1 MSLTNCLVLFAMATK
16 VEMPTTMVPLHQVPE
31 VSSPSSVT
39 APGSSK
45 QTPSPSASAS
55 GQSSAGLSKRP
66 PRKSTLTQQQKNQ
79 KRQRATQ
86 DQLATLEVEFN
97 KNPTPTANVRERI
110 AEEINMT
117 ERSVQI
123 WFQNRYVPSALRAL
137 QSPPGGTHPYP
148 YPQAT
153 SSSSKHAMLT
163 RLPSRRAKIKLL
175 AKKSLETGEDI
186 DSIPESMRA
195 YLAMQAMESGKSLGG
210 SYLGRTGLAPFGH
223 GNMLLGEQGGP
234 GKVLI
239 HHLTCSSLS
248 IGKWTR
254 VGQNTMDLIIFYSP
268 DKCTMTYYINNDQ
281 NGYKI
286 EYPFAYIK
294 NIYIENSEGDPS
306 KIGGIV
312 IELNHAPNFFMD
324 SPPTNGGFYQV
335 GDFTE
340 DSQASH
346 CMIHHIGGNPKVL
359 SGQLAKLVSLESFM
373 SRHSMV
379 YQNASPNPNHH
390 NAADSH
396 AISASAPVSPI
407 ARPSSQ
413 PNFGPS
419 QMGGLMPDPNPWGIG
434 QMHSS
439 MRPPQGH
446 KRQRSRSVPG
456 PIDFAMFQNQ
466 PMPSF
471 YIQPPA
477 DMAPP
482 PHTPNVYAPVP
493 QQPNMTHNLRID
505 TQAGFGL
512 DMRQYPMSATT
523 ASPADFPQ
531 SPGFY
536 QHPHDGTPLPTP
548 GYNAGYG
555 GAFLSPMVGAENNG
569 PMPAPPPMSYAN
581 TSEPAIVEQSPP
593 MGMMGRPGSAGLYA
607 THDGSCAVSEDGT
620 PLNDMYQKHNMNLSP
635 SYVHSQQTELDMD
648 QLVHFDTVDPS
659 SLSPPEV
666 MGSASQ

>member
-1 MSLTNCLVLFAMATK
+1 M
-16 VEMPTTMVPLHQVPE
+16 
-31 VSSPSSVT
+31 
-39 APGSSK
+39 
-45 QTPSPSASAS
+45 
-55 GQSSAGLSKRP
+55 
-66 PRKSTLTQQQKNQ
+66 
-79 KRQRATQ
+79 
-86 DQLATLEVEFN
+86 
-97 KNPTPTANVRERI
+97 
-110 AEEINMT
+110 
-117 ERSVQI
+117 
-123 WFQNRYVPSALRAL
+123 
-137 QSPPGGTHPYP
+137 
-148 YPQAT
+148 
-153 SSSSKHAMLT
+153 
-163 RLPSRRAKIKLL
+163 L

-210 SYLGRTGLAPFGH
+210 SYLGRTGLVPFGH

-239 HHLTCSSLS
+239 HHLTCRSLS

-254 VGQNTMDLIIFYSP
+254 VGQNMMDLIIFYSP

-281 NGYKI
+281 AGYKI

-294 NIYIENSEGDPS
+294 NIYLENNDTDPS
-306 KIGGIV
+306 KLGGIV

-324 SPPTNGGFYQV
+324 SPPEARGFYQV

-340 DSQASH
+340 DSQASN
-346 CMIHHIGGNPKVL
+346 CLVHHLGGNPKVL
-359 SGQLAKLVSLESFM
+359 SGQLAKLISMESFM
-373 SRHSMV
+373 NRNNTMS
-379 YQNASPNPNHH
+379 YPTASPN
-390 NAADSH
+390 AVDAH

-407 ARPSSQ
+407 PRPSSQ
-413 PNFGPS
+413 PNFAAS
-419 QMGGLMPDPNPWGIG
+419 HMGMMPDQNQWGIG

-471 YIQPPA
+471 YIQPPT
-477 DMAPP
+477 DMGPP

-493 QQPNMTHNLRID
+493 QQPNMTNNLRID

-523 ASPADFPQ
+523 ASPAEFPQ
-531 SPGFY
+531 SPSFFSQG
-536 QHPHDGTPLPTP
+536 PDGTPLATP
-548 GYNAGYG
+548 GYNPAYG
-555 GAFLSPMVGAENNG
+555 TAFLSPMVGSENNG
-569 PMPAPPPMSYAN
+569 PASTSPMAFN
-581 TSEPAIVEQSPP
+581 GVSEPAIVEQSPP
-593 MGMMGRPGSAGLYA
+593 MGMMGRPGSAGMY
-607 THDGSCAVSEDGT
+607 TTQDGSCAVSEDGST
-620 PLNDMYQKHNMNLSP
+620 LNDMYSKHNIHLSP
-635 SYVHSQQTELDMD
+635 NFVQSQQAELDMD

-666 MGSASQ
+666 VASASQ